1 MDFLKIIREGRVED
15 FQNKFSQKFSKDQ
28 LERITKLFLP
38 KYLNWVGKNL
48 DAIGFDEKVSKLSN
62 AVKKFDSIS
71 SNLPITDLYQ
81 YKSEEQLYSALEE
94 YQNKQKRVVRQV
106 EGGNVVFENDKFFV
120 VNPLNHKTSCY
131 YGKGTKWCTAAETDY
146 QFNKYNEDGKLF
158 YIIDKRLKTDDPYYK
173 VALLNKF
180 EGDKSWWDAK
190 DNSFSK
196 GWIFADEDY
205 KTIISAIEQYMESQF
220 PEQLKI
226 YRDQEAARKE
236 KDRLSRIREQQRIQG
251 LNDEAQERRV
261 NGEWNLTDD
270 PDDVALKAHALFNW
284 LVDNNEIEPL
294 TNEDIVEIQRIKD
307 EIVILQTEYDNSED
321 VRTDLLDEIS
331 DLEDSLDEYE
341 SKIDVYNIIPTGKH
355 YDMTA
360 FEVINAD
367 LGGRGYAVGDASEM
381 DESAIEYVEGLID
394 DIGYAGFSSSFARG
408 YIDEDA
414 VVSYAEDVYYEDV
427 QNNPDVYFDDSEREL
442 SNKQEEKI
450 EILKMRITQTQEL
463 ISNLENTKDGE
474 NEENDEIVDEK
485 IEELEDLIVEYDD
498 EIQEIEDNPEGD
510 FPQDMIDE
518 KVEELVKDVK
528 YDPESFMS
536 EFGLDWEDYIDKDE
550 FIQGVIDT
558 DGYGIVN
565 SYDGNVDEVYVNDTL
580 FYVMRID

>member
-38 KYLNWVGKNL
+38 KYLTWVGKNL

-190 DNSFSK
+190 DNSFTK

-226 YRDQEAARKE
+226 YRDKEALRKE

-251 LNDEAQERRV
+251 LNNEAQERRV

-270 PDDVALKAHALFNW
+270 PDDEALKAHALFNW

-294 TNEDIVEIQRIKD
+294 TNQDIVEIQRIKD
-307 EIVILQTEYDNSED
+307 EIIILQTEYDNSED

-331 DLEDSLDEYE
+331 DLEDTLEEYD
-341 SKIDVYNIIPTGKH
+341 SKIDVYNIIPTGKY

-360 FEVINAD
+360 FEVINAG
-367 LGGRGYAVGDASEM
+367 LGGRGYAVGDESEM
-381 DESAIEYVEGLID
+381 DESAKEYVEGLID
-394 DIGYAGFSSSFARG
+394 DIGYAGFSSSFARS

-450 EILKMRITQTQEL
+450 EILKMRISQTQEL
-463 ISNLENTKDGE
+463 ISNLEDTKDGE
-474 NEENDEIVDEK
+474 NEENDEVIDEK
-485 IEELEDLIVEYDD
+485 IEELEDLIIEHED
-498 EIQEIEDNPEGD
+498 EIQEIEDSPEGD

-536 EFGLDWEDYIDKDE
+536 EFGLEWEEYIDKDE

-565 SYDGNVDEVYVNDTL
+565 SYDGNVDEVYVNNTL

>member
-205 KTIISAIEQYMESQF
+205 KTIISAVEQYMESQF

-226 YRDQEAARKE
+226 YRDKEALRKE

-251 LNDEAQERRV
+251 LNNEAQERRV

-270 PDDVALKAHALFNW
+270 PDDEALKAHALFEW

-307 EIVILQTEYDNSED
+307 EILILQTEYDNSED

-331 DLEDSLDEYE
+331 DLEDTLDEYD
-341 SKIDVYNIIPTGKH
+341 SKIDVYNMIPTGK
-355 YDMTA
+355 YYNMTT

-367 LGGRGYAVGDASEM
+367 LGGRGYAVGDESEM
-381 DESAIEYVEGLID
+381 DESAKEYVEGLID
-394 DIGYAGFSSSFARG
+394 DIGYAGFSSSFARS

-450 EILKMRITQTQEL
+450 EILKMRISQTQEL
-463 ISNLENTKDGE
+463 ISNLEDTKDGE
-474 NEENDEIVDEK
+474 NEENDEVIDEK
-485 IEELEDLIVEYDD
+485 IEELEDLIIEHED
-498 EIQEIEDNPEGD
+498 EIQEIEESPEGD
-510 FPQDMIDE
+510 FPQDSIDE

-528 YDPESFMS
+528 SDPESFMS
-536 EFGLDWEDYIDKDE
+536 EFGLDWEDYIDNQE

-565 SYDGNVDEVYVNDTL
+565 SYDGNYDEIRVNNTL

>member
-15 FQNKFSQKFSKDQ
+15 FQNKFSQKFSKEQ

-190 DNSFSK
+190 DNSFTK

-226 YRDQEAARKE
+226 YRDKEALRKE

-251 LNDEAQERRV
+251 LNNEAQERRV

-270 PDDVALKAHALFNW
+270 PDEVGLKAHALFEW

-307 EIVILQTEYDNSED
+307 EIIILQTEYDNSED

-360 FEVINAD
+360 FEVINAG
-367 LGGRGYAVGDASEM
+367 LGGRGYAVGDESEM
-381 DESAIEYVEGLID
+381 DESAKEYVEGLID
-394 DIGYAGFSSSFARG
+394 DIGYAGFSSSFARS

-450 EILKMRITQTQEL
+450 EILKMRISQTQEL
-463 ISNLENTKDGE
+463 ISNLEDTKDGE

-485 IEELEDLIVEYDD
+485 IEELEDLIVEYED
-498 EIQEIEDNPEGD
+498 EIQEIEDSPEGD

-565 SYDGNVDEVYVNDTL
+565 SYDGNYDEIRVNDTL

>member
-81 YKSEEQLYSALEE
+81 YKSEEQLFSALEE

-205 KTIISAIEQYMESQF
+205 KTIISAVEQYMESQY

-226 YRDQEAARKE
+226 YRDKETARKE
-236 KDRLSRIREQQRIQG
+236 KDRLTRIREQQRIQG
-251 LNDEAQERRV
+251 LNAEAEERRV

-270 PDDVALKAHALFNW
+270 PDDEALKAHALFEW

-307 EIVILQTEYDNSED
+307 EILILQTEYDNSED

-331 DLEDSLDEYE
+331 DLEDTLDEYD
-341 SKIDVYNIIPTGKH
+341 SKIDVYNMIPTGK
-355 YDMTA
+355 YYNMTT

-367 LGGRGYAVGDASEM
+367 LGGRSYAVGDESEM
-381 DESAIEYVEGLID
+381 DESAKEYVEGLID
-394 DIGYAGFSSSFARG
+394 DIGYAGFSSSFARS

-450 EILKMRITQTQEL
+450 EILKMRISQTQEL
-463 ISNLENTKDGE
+463 ISNLEDTKDGE
-474 NEENDEIVDEK
+474 NEENDEVIDEK
-485 IEELEDLIVEYDD
+485 IEELEDLIIEHED
-498 EIQEIEDNPEGD
+498 EIQEIEDSPEGD
-510 FPQDMIDE
+510 FPQDSIDE

-528 YDPESFMS
+528 SDPESFMS
-536 EFGLDWEDYIDKDE
+536 EFGLDWEDYIDNQE

-565 SYDGNVDEVYVNDTL
+565 SYDGNYDEIRVNNTL

>member
-15 FQNKFSQKFSKDQ
+15 FQNKFSQKFSKEQ

-120 VNPLNHKTSCY
+120 VNPLNHNTSCY

-190 DNSFSK
+190 DNSFTK

-307 EIVILQTEYDNSED
+307 EIVILQTEYDNSDD

-331 DLEDSLDEYE
+331 DLEDTLEEYD

-367 LGGRGYAVGDASEM
+367 LVGRGYAVGDASEM

-442 SNKQEEKI
+442 SSKQEEKI
-450 EILKMRITQTQEL
+450 EILKMRISQTQEL
-463 ISNLENTKDGE
+463 ISNLEDTKDGE

-485 IEELEDLIVEYDD
+485 IEELEDLIVEYED
-498 EIQEIEDNPEGD
+498 EIQEIEDSPEGD

-565 SYDGNVDEVYVNDTL
+565 SYDGNIDEVYVNDTL

>member
-1 MDFLKIIREGRVED
+1 LKIIREGRVED
-15 FQNKFSQKFSKDQ
+15 FQNKFSQKFSKEQ

-205 KTIISAIEQYMESQF
+205 KTIISAVEQYMESQY

-226 YRDQEAARKE
+226 YRDKEALRKE

-251 LNDEAQERRV
+251 LNNEAQERRV

-270 PDDVALKAHALFNW
+270 PDDEALKAHALFEW

-307 EIVILQTEYDNSED
+307 EILILQTEYDNSDD

-331 DLEDSLDEYE
+331 DLEDTLDEYD
-341 SKIDVYNIIPTGKH
+341 SKIDVYNMIPTGK
-355 YDMTA
+355 YYNMTT

-367 LGGRGYAVGDASEM
+367 LGGRSYAVGDESEM
-381 DESAIEYVEGLID
+381 DESAKEYVEGLID
-394 DIGYAGFSSSFARG
+394 DIGYAGFSSSFARS

-450 EILKMRITQTQEL
+450 EILKMRISQTQEL
-463 ISNLENTKDGE
+463 ISNLEDTKDGE
-474 NEENDEIVDEK
+474 NEENDEVIDEK
-485 IEELEDLIVEYDD
+485 IEELEDLIIEHED
-498 EIQEIEDNPEGD
+498 ESQEIEDSPEGD
-510 FPQDMIDE
+510 FPQDSIDE

-528 YDPESFMS
+528 SDPESFMS
-536 EFGLDWEDYIDKDE
+536 EFGLDWEDYIDNQE

-565 SYDGNVDEVYVNDTL
+565 SYDGNYDEIRVNNTL

>member
-331 DLEDSLDEYE
+331 DLEDTLEEYD

-463 ISNLENTKDGE
+463 ISNLEDTKDGK

-485 IEELEDLIVEYDD
+485 IEELEDLIIEYED
-498 EIQEIEDNPEGD
+498 EIQEIEDSPEGD

-518 KVEELVKDVK
+518 KVEELVKDVT

>member
-38 KYLNWVGKNL
+38 KYLTWVGKNL

-360 FEVINAD
+360 FEVINAG

-485 IEELEDLIVEYDD
+485 IEELEDLIIEYED
-498 EIQEIEDNPEGD
+498 EIQEIEDSPEGD

>member
-331 DLEDSLDEYE
+331 DLEDTLEEYD

-360 FEVINAD
+360 FEVINAG

-485 IEELEDLIVEYDD
+485 IEELEDLIIEYED
-498 EIQEIEDNPEGD
+498 EIQEIEDSPEGD

>member
-15 FQNKFSQKFSKDQ
+15 FQNKFSQKFSKEQ

-48 DAIGFDEKVSKLSN
+48 DAIGFNEKVSKLSN
-62 AVKKFDSIS
+62 AVKRFDSIS

-205 KTIISAIEQYMESQF
+205 KTIISVIEQYMESQF

-226 YRDQEAARKE
+226 YRDKEALRKE

-307 EIVILQTEYDNSED
+307 EIVILQTEYDNSDD

-367 LGGRGYAVGDASEM
+367 LGGRGYAVGDESEM
-381 DESAIEYVEGLID
+381 DESAKEYVEGLID

-427 QNNPDVYFDDSEREL
+427 QNNPDVYLDDSEREL

-450 EILKMRITQTQEL
+450 EILKMRISQTQEL
-463 ISNLENTKDGE
+463 ISNLEDTKDGE

-485 IEELEDLIVEYDD
+485 IEELEDLIVEYED
-498 EIQEIEDNPEGD
+498 EIQEIEDSPEGD
-510 FPQDMIDE
+510 FPQDLVDE

-565 SYDGNVDEVYVNDTL
+565 SYDGNYDEIRVNDTL

>member
-15 FQNKFSQKFSKDQ
+15 FQNKFSQKFGKEQ

-81 YKSEEQLYSALEE
+81 YKSEEQLFSALEE

-205 KTIISAIEQYMESQF
+205 KTIISAVEQYMESQY

-226 YRDQEAARKE
+226 YRDKETARKE
-236 KDRLSRIREQQRIQG
+236 KDRLTRIREQQRIQG
-251 LNDEAQERRV
+251 LNAEAEERRV

-270 PDDVALKAHALFNW
+270 PDDEALKAHALFEW

-307 EIVILQTEYDNSED
+307 EILILQTEYDNSED

-331 DLEDSLDEYE
+331 DLEDTLDEYD
-341 SKIDVYNIIPTGKH
+341 SKIDVYNMIPTGK
-355 YDMTA
+355 YYNMTT

-367 LGGRGYAVGDASEM
+367 LGGRSYAVGDESEM
-381 DESAIEYVEGLID
+381 DESAKEYVEGLID
-394 DIGYAGFSSSFARG
+394 DIGYAGFSSSFARS

-450 EILKMRITQTQEL
+450 EILKMRISQTQEL
-463 ISNLENTKDGE
+463 ISNLEDTKDGE
-474 NEENDEIVDEK
+474 NEENDEVIDEK
-485 IEELEDLIVEYDD
+485 IEELEDLIIEHED
-498 EIQEIEDNPEGD
+498 EIQEIEDSPEGD
-510 FPQDMIDE
+510 FPQDSIDE

-528 YDPESFMS
+528 SDPESFMS
-536 EFGLDWEDYIDKDE
+536 EFGLDWEDYIDNQE

-565 SYDGNVDEVYVNDTL
+565 SYDGNYDEIRVNNTL

>member
-15 FQNKFSQKFSKDQ
+15 FQNKFSQKFSKEQ

-120 VNPLNHKTSCY
+120 VNPLNHNTSCY

-190 DNSFSK
+190 DNSFTK

-307 EIVILQTEYDNSED
+307 EIVILQTEYDNSDD

-331 DLEDSLDEYE
+331 DLEDTLEEYD

-367 LGGRGYAVGDASEM
+367 LVGRGYAVGDASEM

-442 SNKQEEKI
+442 SSKQEEKI
-450 EILKMRITQTQEL
+450 EILKMRISQTQEL
-463 ISNLENTKDGE
+463 ISNLEDTKDGE

-485 IEELEDLIVEYDD
+485 IEELEDFIVEYED
-498 EIQEIEDNPEGD
+498 EIQEIEDSPEGD

-565 SYDGNVDEVYVNDTL
+565 SYDGNIDEVYVNDTL

>member
-1 MDFLKIIREGRVED
+1 MDFLKIITEGRVED

-360 FEVINAD
+360 FEVINAG

-485 IEELEDLIVEYDD
+485 IEELEDLIIEYED
-498 EIQEIEDNPEGD
+498 EIQEIEDSPEGD

-580 FYVMRID
+580 FYIMRID

>member
-15 FQNKFSQKFSKDQ
+15 FQNKFSQKFGKEQ

-38 KYLNWVGKNL
+38 KYLNWAGKNL

-205 KTIISAIEQYMESQF
+205 KTIISAVEQYMESQF

-226 YRDQEAARKE
+226 YRDKEALRKE

-251 LNDEAQERRV
+251 LNNEAQERRV

-270 PDDVALKAHALFNW
+270 PDDEALKAHALFEW

-307 EIVILQTEYDNSED
+307 EILILQTEYDNSDD

-331 DLEDSLDEYE
+331 DLEDTLDEYD
-341 SKIDVYNIIPTGKH
+341 SKIDVYNMIPTGK
-355 YDMTA
+355 YYNMTT

-367 LGGRGYAVGDASEM
+367 LGGRSYAVGDESEM
-381 DESAIEYVEGLID
+381 DESAKEYVEGLID
-394 DIGYAGFSSSFARG
+394 DIGYAGFSSSFARS

-450 EILKMRITQTQEL
+450 EILKMRISQTQEL
-463 ISNLENTKDGE
+463 ISNLEDTKDGE
-474 NEENDEIVDEK
+474 NEENDEVIDEK
-485 IEELEDLIVEYDD
+485 IEELEDLIIEHED
-498 EIQEIEDNPEGD
+498 EIQEIEDSPEGD
-510 FPQDMIDE
+510 FPQDSIDE

-528 YDPESFMS
+528 SDPESFMS
-536 EFGLDWEDYIDKDE
+536 EFGLDWEDYIDNQE

-565 SYDGNVDEVYVNDTL
+565 SYDGNYDEIRVNNTL

>member
-38 KYLNWVGKNL
+38 KYLTWVGKNL

-205 KTIISAIEQYMESQF
+205 KTIISAVEQYMESQF

-226 YRDQEAARKE
+226 YRDKEALRKE

-251 LNDEAQERRV
+251 LNNEAQERRV

-270 PDDVALKAHALFNW
+270 PDDEALKAHALFNW

-294 TNEDIVEIQRIKD
+294 TNQDIVEIQRIKD
-307 EIVILQTEYDNSED
+307 EIIILQTEYDNSED

-331 DLEDSLDEYE
+331 DLEDTLEEYD
-341 SKIDVYNIIPTGKH
+341 SKIDVYNIIPTGKY

-360 FEVINAD
+360 FEVINAG
-367 LGGRGYAVGDASEM
+367 LGGRGYAVGDESEM
-381 DESAIEYVEGLID
+381 DESAKEYVEGLID
-394 DIGYAGFSSSFARG
+394 DIGYAGFSSSFARS

-450 EILKMRITQTQEL
+450 EILKMRISQTQEL
-463 ISNLENTKDGE
+463 ISNLEDTKDGE

-485 IEELEDLIVEYDD
+485 IEELEDLIVEYED
-498 EIQEIEDNPEGD
+498 EIQEIEDSPEGD

-536 EFGLDWEDYIDKDE
+536 EFGLEWEEYIDKDE

-565 SYDGNVDEVYVNDTL
+565 SYDGNVDEVYVNNTL

>member
-38 KYLNWVGKNL
+38 KYLTWVGKNL

-81 YKSEEQLYSALEE
+81 YKSEEQLFSALEE

-205 KTIISAIEQYMESQF
+205 KTIISAVEQYMESQY

-226 YRDQEAARKE
+226 YRDKETARKE
-236 KDRLSRIREQQRIQG
+236 KDRLTRIREQQRIQG
-251 LNDEAQERRV
+251 LNAEAQERRV

-270 PDDVALKAHALFNW
+270 PDDEALKAHALFKW
-284 LVDNNEIEPL
+284 LVDNNDIEPL

-307 EIVILQTEYDNSED
+307 EILILQTEYDNSED
-321 VRTDLLDEIS
+321 VRTDLLDDIS
-331 DLEDSLDEYE
+331 DLEDTLNEYD
-341 SKIDVYNIIPTGKH
+341 SKIDVYNMIPTGK
-355 YDMTA
+355 YYNMTT

-367 LGGRGYAVGDASEM
+367 LGGRGYAVGDESEM
-381 DESAIEYVEGLID
+381 DESAKEYVEGLID
-394 DIGYAGFSSSFARG
+394 DIGYAGFSSSFARS

-450 EILKMRITQTQEL
+450 EILKMRISQTQEL
-463 ISNLENTKDGE
+463 ISNLEDTKDGE
-474 NEENDEIVDEK
+474 NEENDEVIDEK
-485 IEELEDLIVEYDD
+485 IEELEDLIIEHED
-498 EIQEIEDNPEGD
+498 EIQEIEDSPEGD
-510 FPQDMIDE
+510 FPQDLIDE

-528 YDPESFMS
+528 SDPESFMS
-536 EFGLDWEDYIDKDE
+536 EFGLDWEDYIDNQE

-565 SYDGNVDEVYVNDTL
+565 SYDGNYDEIRVNNTL

>member
-15 FQNKFSQKFSKDQ
+15 FQNKFSQKFSKEQ

-106 EGGNVVFENDKFFV
+106 EGGNVVFENDRFFV

-196 GWIFADEDY
+196 GWLFADEDY

-226 YRDQEAARKE
+226 YRDKEALRKE

-270 PDDVALKAHALFNW
+270 PDDVALKAHALFDW

-307 EIVILQTEYDNSED
+307 EIIILQTEYDNSED

-331 DLEDSLDEYE
+331 DLEDTLDEYD
-341 SKIDVYNIIPTGKH
+341 SKIDVYNIIPTGKY

-360 FEVINAD
+360 FEVINAG
-367 LGGRGYAVGDASEM
+367 LGGRGYAVGDESEM
-381 DESAIEYVEGLID
+381 DESAREYVEGLID
-394 DIGYAGFSSSFARG
+394 DIGYAGFSASFARS

-414 VVSYAEDVYYEDV
+414 VVNYAEDVYYEDV

-450 EILKMRITQTQEL
+450 EILKMRISQTQEL
-463 ISNLENTKDGE
+463 ISNLEDTKDGE
-474 NEENDEIVDEK
+474 NEENDEIVNEK

-498 EIQEIEDNPEGD
+498 EIQEIEDSPEGD

-536 EFGLDWEDYIDKDE
+536 EFGLEWEEYIDKDE

-565 SYDGNVDEVYVNDTL
+565 GYDGNYDEIRVNDTL

>member
-205 KTIISAIEQYMESQF
+205 KTIISAVEQYMESQY

-226 YRDQEAARKE
+226 YRDKEALRKE

-251 LNDEAQERRV
+251 LNNEAQERRV

-270 PDDVALKAHALFNW
+270 PDDEALKAHALFEW

-307 EIVILQTEYDNSED
+307 EILILQTEYDNSED

-331 DLEDSLDEYE
+331 DLEDTLDEYD
-341 SKIDVYNIIPTGKH
+341 SKIDVYNMIPTGK
-355 YDMTA
+355 YYNMTT

-367 LGGRGYAVGDASEM
+367 LGGRSYAVGDESEM
-381 DESAIEYVEGLID
+381 DESAKEYVEGLID
-394 DIGYAGFSSSFARG
+394 DIGYAGFSSSFARS

-450 EILKMRITQTQEL
+450 EILKMRISQTQEL
-463 ISNLENTKDGE
+463 ISNLEDTKDGE
-474 NEENDEIVDEK
+474 NEENDEVIDEK
-485 IEELEDLIVEYDD
+485 IEELEDLIIEHED
-498 EIQEIEDNPEGD
+498 EIQEIEDSPEGD
-510 FPQDMIDE
+510 FPQDSIDE

-528 YDPESFMS
+528 SDPESFMS
-536 EFGLDWEDYIDKDE
+536 EFGLDWEDYIDNQE

-565 SYDGNVDEVYVNDTL
+565 SYDGNYDEIRVNNTL

>member
-15 FQNKFSQKFSKDQ
+15 FQNKFSQKFSKEQ

-205 KTIISAIEQYMESQF
+205 KTIISAVEQYMESQF

-226 YRDQEAARKE
+226 YRDKEALRKE

-251 LNDEAQERRV
+251 LNNEAQERRV

-270 PDDVALKAHALFNW
+270 PDDEALKAHALFNW

-294 TNEDIVEIQRIKD
+294 TNQDIVEIQRIKD
-307 EIVILQTEYDNSED
+307 EIIILQTEYDNSDD

-331 DLEDSLDEYE
+331 DLEDTLDEYD
-341 SKIDVYNIIPTGKH
+341 SKIDVYNMIPTGK
-355 YDMTA
+355 YYNMTT

-367 LGGRGYAVGDASEM
+367 LGGRSYAVGDESEM
-381 DESAIEYVEGLID
+381 DESAKEYVEGLID
-394 DIGYAGFSSSFARG
+394 DIGYAGFSSSFARS

-450 EILKMRITQTQEL
+450 EILKMRISQTQEL
-463 ISNLENTKDGE
+463 ISNLEDTKDGK
-474 NEENDEIVDEK
+474 NEENDEVIDEK
-485 IEELEDLIVEYDD
+485 IEELEDLIIEHED
-498 EIQEIEDNPEGD
+498 EIQEIEDSPEGD
-510 FPQDMIDE
+510 FPQDSIDE

-528 YDPESFMS
+528 SDPESFMS
-536 EFGLDWEDYIDKDE
+536 EFGLDWEDYIDNQE

-565 SYDGNVDEVYVNDTL
+565 SYDGNYDEIRVNNTL

>member
-131 YGKGTKWCTAAETDY
+131 YGKGTKWCTTAETDY

-205 KTIISAIEQYMESQF
+205 KTIISAVEQYMESQF

-226 YRDQEAARKE
+226 YRDKEALRKE

-251 LNDEAQERRV
+251 LNNEAQERRV

-270 PDDVALKAHALFNW
+270 PDDEALKAHALFEW

-307 EIVILQTEYDNSED
+307 EILILQTEYDNSDD

-331 DLEDSLDEYE
+331 DLEDTLDEYD
-341 SKIDVYNIIPTGKH
+341 SKIDVYNMIPTGK
-355 YDMTA
+355 YYNMTT

-367 LGGRGYAVGDASEM
+367 LGGRSYAVGDESEM
-381 DESAIEYVEGLID
+381 DESAKEYVEGLID
-394 DIGYAGFSSSFARG
+394 DIGYAGFSSSFARS

-450 EILKMRITQTQEL
+450 EILKMRISQTQEL
-463 ISNLENTKDGE
+463 ISNLEDTKDGE
-474 NEENDEIVDEK
+474 NEENDEVIDEK
-485 IEELEDLIVEYDD
+485 IEELEDLIIEHED
-498 EIQEIEDNPEGD
+498 EIQEIEDSPEGD
-510 FPQDMIDE
+510 FPQDSIDE

-528 YDPESFMS
+528 SDPESFMS
-536 EFGLDWEDYIDKDE
+536 EFGLDWEDYIDNQE

-565 SYDGNVDEVYVNDTL
+565 SYDGNYDEIRVNNTL

>member
-15 FQNKFSQKFSKDQ
+15 FQNKFSQKFGKEQ

-38 KYLNWVGKNL
+38 KYLNWAGKNL

-205 KTIISAIEQYMESQF
+205 KTIISAVEQYMESQY

-226 YRDQEAARKE
+226 YRDKEALRKE

-251 LNDEAQERRV
+251 LNNEAQERRV

-270 PDDVALKAHALFNW
+270 PDDEALKAHALFEW

-307 EIVILQTEYDNSED
+307 EILILQTEYDNSDD

-331 DLEDSLDEYE
+331 DLEDTLDEYD
-341 SKIDVYNIIPTGKH
+341 SKIDVYNMIPTGK
-355 YDMTA
+355 YYNMTT

-367 LGGRGYAVGDASEM
+367 LGGRSYAVGDESEM
-381 DESAIEYVEGLID
+381 DESAKEYVEGLID
-394 DIGYAGFSSSFARG
+394 DIGYAGFSSSFARS

-450 EILKMRITQTQEL
+450 EILKMRISQTQEL
-463 ISNLENTKDGE
+463 ISNLEDTKDGE
-474 NEENDEIVDEK
+474 NEENDEVIDEK
-485 IEELEDLIVEYDD
+485 IEELEDLIIEHED
-498 EIQEIEDNPEGD
+498 EIQEIEDSPEGD
-510 FPQDMIDE
+510 FPQDSIDE

-528 YDPESFMS
+528 SDPESFMS
-536 EFGLDWEDYIDKDE
+536 EFGLDWEDYIDNQE

-565 SYDGNVDEVYVNDTL
+565 SYDGNYDEIRVNNTL

>member
-38 KYLNWVGKNL
+38 KYLNWAGKNL

-205 KTIISAIEQYMESQF
+205 KTIISAVEQYMESQY

-226 YRDQEAARKE
+226 YRDKEALRKE

-251 LNDEAQERRV
+251 LNNEAQERRV

-270 PDDVALKAHALFNW
+270 PDDEALKAHALFEW

-307 EIVILQTEYDNSED
+307 EILILQTEYDNSDD

-331 DLEDSLDEYE
+331 DLEDTLDEYD
-341 SKIDVYNIIPTGKH
+341 SKIDVYNMIPTGK
-355 YDMTA
+355 YYNMTT

-367 LGGRGYAVGDASEM
+367 LGGRSYAVGDESEM
-381 DESAIEYVEGLID
+381 DESAKEYVEGLID
-394 DIGYAGFSSSFARG
+394 DIGYAGFSSSFARS

-450 EILKMRITQTQEL
+450 EILKMRISQTQEL
-463 ISNLENTKDGE
+463 ISNLEDTKDGE
-474 NEENDEIVDEK
+474 NEENDEVIDEK
-485 IEELEDLIVEYDD
+485 IEELEDLIIEHED
-498 EIQEIEDNPEGD
+498 EIQEIEDSPEGD
-510 FPQDMIDE
+510 FPQDSIDE

-528 YDPESFMS
+528 SDPESFMS
-536 EFGLDWEDYIDKDE
+536 EFGLDWEDYIDNQE

-565 SYDGNVDEVYVNDTL
+565 SYDGNYDEIRVNNTL

>member
-81 YKSEEQLYSALEE
+81 YKSEEQLFSALEE

-205 KTIISAIEQYMESQF
+205 KTIISAVEQYMESQY

-226 YRDQEAARKE
+226 YRDKETARKE
-236 KDRLSRIREQQRIQG
+236 KDRLTRIREQQRIQG
-251 LNDEAQERRV
+251 LNAEAQERRV

-270 PDDVALKAHALFNW
+270 PDDEALKAHALFKW
-284 LVDNNEIEPL
+284 LVDNNDIEPL

-307 EIVILQTEYDNSED
+307 EILILQTEYDNSED

-331 DLEDSLDEYE
+331 DLEDTLDEYD
-341 SKIDVYNIIPTGKH
+341 SKIDVYNMIPTGK
-355 YDMTA
+355 YYNMTT

-367 LGGRGYAVGDASEM
+367 LGGRGYAVGDESEM
-381 DESAIEYVEGLID
+381 DESAKEYVEGLID
-394 DIGYAGFSSSFARG
+394 DIGYAGFSSSFARS

-450 EILKMRITQTQEL
+450 EILKMRISQTQEL
-463 ISNLENTKDGE
+463 ISNLEDTKDGE
-474 NEENDEIVDEK
+474 NEENDEVIDEK
-485 IEELEDLIVEYDD
+485 IEELEDLIIEHED
-498 EIQEIEDNPEGD
+498 EIQEIEDSPEGD
-510 FPQDMIDE
+510 FPQDSIDE

-528 YDPESFMS
+528 SDPESFMS
-536 EFGLDWEDYIDKDE
+536 EFGLDWEDYIDNQE

-565 SYDGNVDEVYVNDTL
+565 SYDGNYDEIRVNNTL

>member
-38 KYLNWVGKNL
+38 KYLTWVGKNL

-205 KTIISAIEQYMESQF
+205 KTIISAVEQYMESQY

-226 YRDQEAARKE
+226 YRDKEALRKE

-251 LNDEAQERRV
+251 LNNEAQERRV

-270 PDDVALKAHALFNW
+270 PDDEALKAHALFEW

-307 EIVILQTEYDNSED
+307 EILILQTEYDNSED

-331 DLEDSLDEYE
+331 DLEDTLDEYD
-341 SKIDVYNIIPTGKH
+341 SKIDVYNMIPTGK
-355 YDMTA
+355 YYNMTT

-367 LGGRGYAVGDASEM
+367 LGGRSYAVGDESEM
-381 DESAIEYVEGLID
+381 DESAKEYVEGLID
-394 DIGYAGFSSSFARG
+394 DIGYAGFSSSFARS

-450 EILKMRITQTQEL
+450 EILKMRISQTQEL
-463 ISNLENTKDGE
+463 ISNLEDTKDGE
-474 NEENDEIVDEK
+474 NEENDEVIDEK
-485 IEELEDLIVEYDD
+485 IEELEDLIIEHED
-498 EIQEIEDNPEGD
+498 EIQEIEDSPEGD
-510 FPQDMIDE
+510 FPQDSIDE

-528 YDPESFMS
+528 SDPESFMS
-536 EFGLDWEDYIDKDE
+536 EFGLDWEDYIDNQE

-565 SYDGNVDEVYVNDTL
+565 SYDGNYDEIRVNNTL

>member
-15 FQNKFSQKFSKDQ
+15 FQNKFSQKFSKEQ

-106 EGGNVVFENDKFFV
+106 EGGNVVFENDRFFV

-226 YRDQEAARKE
+226 YRDKEALRKE

-270 PDDVALKAHALFNW
+270 PDEVGLKAHALFEW

-307 EIVILQTEYDNSED
+307 EIIILQTEYDNSED

-360 FEVINAD
+360 FEVINAG
-367 LGGRGYAVGDASEM
+367 LGGRGYAVGDESEM
-381 DESAIEYVEGLID
+381 DESAKEYVEGLID
-394 DIGYAGFSSSFARG
+394 DIGYAGFSSSFARS

-450 EILKMRITQTQEL
+450 EILKMRISQTQEL
-463 ISNLENTKDGE
+463 ISNLEDTKDGE

-485 IEELEDLIVEYDD
+485 IEELEDLIVEYED
-498 EIQEIEDNPEGD
+498 EIQEIEDSPEGD

-565 SYDGNVDEVYVNDTL
+565 SYDGNYDEIRVNDTL

>member
-131 YGKGTKWCTAAETDY
+131 YGKGTKWCTTAETDY

-205 KTIISAIEQYMESQF
+205 KTIISAVEQYMESQY

-226 YRDQEAARKE
+226 YRDKEALRKE

-251 LNDEAQERRV
+251 LNNEAQERRV

-270 PDDVALKAHALFNW
+270 PDDEALKAHALFEW

-307 EIVILQTEYDNSED
+307 EILILQTEYDNSDD

-331 DLEDSLDEYE
+331 DLEDTLDEYD
-341 SKIDVYNIIPTGKH
+341 SKIDVYNMIPTGK
-355 YDMTA
+355 YYNMTT

-367 LGGRGYAVGDASEM
+367 LGGRSYAVGDESEM
-381 DESAIEYVEGLID
+381 DESAKEYVEGLID
-394 DIGYAGFSSSFARG
+394 DIGYAGFSSSFARS

-450 EILKMRITQTQEL
+450 EILKMRISQTQEL
-463 ISNLENTKDGE
+463 ISNLEDTKDGE
-474 NEENDEIVDEK
+474 NEENDEVIDEK
-485 IEELEDLIVEYDD
+485 IEELEDLIIEHED
-498 EIQEIEDNPEGD
+498 EIQEIEDSPEGD
-510 FPQDMIDE
+510 FPQDSIDE

-528 YDPESFMS
+528 SDPESFMS
-536 EFGLDWEDYIDKDE
+536 EFGLDWEDYIDNQE

-565 SYDGNVDEVYVNDTL
+565 SYDGNYDEIRVNNTL